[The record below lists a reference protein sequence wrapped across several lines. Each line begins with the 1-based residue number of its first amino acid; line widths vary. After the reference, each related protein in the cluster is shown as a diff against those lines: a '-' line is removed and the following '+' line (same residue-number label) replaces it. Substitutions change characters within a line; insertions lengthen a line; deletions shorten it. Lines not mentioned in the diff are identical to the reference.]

1 MITFQAFNQSHLP
14 TPATGHMQNVPNTSG
29 GKPDLIQEDSKNADY
44 TCILQIM
51 SWSFPSIFR

>member
-29 GKPDLIQEDSKNADY
+29 GKPDLIQEDS
-44 TCILQIM
+44 TQ
-51 SWSFPSIFR
+51 F